1 MRFSDLINP
10 ERGPSAL
17 LRLALYPLV
26 LLVICQLVATI
37 LSQLRAVDLLLI
49 FVGLFCVSPLAY
61 LVRESRRGRP
71 QGQASR
77 RGVERTPLLPP
88 NQEGE

>member
-1 MRFSDLINP
+1 MRFSDFTDP
-10 ERGPSAL
+10 ERGTAAL

-26 LLVICQLVATI
+26 LLAICQLVATI

-61 LVRESRRGRP
+61 LVREYRRGRP
-71 QGQASR
+71 QRQASR

-88 NQEGE
+88 NQEDE

>member
-1 MRFSDLINP
+1 MRFSDLFHP

-17 LRLALYPLV
+17 LRLAFYPIV
-26 LLVICQLVATI
+26 LLAVCQLVATI

-49 FVGLFCVSPLAY
+49 FLGLVLVSPVAY
-61 LVRESRRGRP
+61 LIREARRGRP
-71 QGQASR
+71 QRPGSR
-77 RGVERTPLLPP
+77 RGAERTPLLPP